1 MRSCR
6 QCDFDLC
13 DGCFQGEEPTGSEG
27 ESAEEEWSAE
37 EEELTCSE
45 SDSESD

>member
-13 DGCFQGEEPTGSEG
+13 DGCFQGEESTGSEG
-27 ESAEEEWSAE
+27 ESAEEEE
-37 EEELTCSE
+37 PTGSE